1 VIVAAED
8 VQPPD
13 PRYFANVNRWRPLY
27 ARARALDPRAYDA
40 LICAAFLVAAVLEA
54 ALYGFHPDG
63 DRWVYLVGWP
73 LAVLPVAWRRRY
85 PALAAPATA
94 AVTGIVI
101 LLAPDQGDALGAV
114 GVAALLLELY
124 NLALRTGGLRLALS
138 LSVTA
143 GIIAI
148 DTGLAG
154 GYDSVAD
161 VLFIAGFVAAPV
173 AAGRALRGRRLLVD
187 ALRERADRLE
197 SERAHGVSAAAE
209 EERTR
214 IARELHDLVA
224 HSVSQMTVA
233 ASAVRRIA
241 PVDAHAAAS
250 GLAAI
255 EQDGRATLTEMRRL
269 LGVLRRDEDDEAL
282 VPQPGL
288 SRLDTLA
295 ARARD
300 EGIDVTL
307 DVDGDKPVLTPGLDL
322 AAFRIVEEALAGVRA
337 RGSAGPVRV
346 TVRYTGD
353 ALDLAVADDSA
364 TGAAAAFL
372 LGEGA
377 GIVGLRERVAL
388 YGGEVTVGAAPDGS
402 QVVRARLPVDPV
414 PA

>member
-1 VIVAAED
+1 VN
-8 VQPPD
+8 PPD
-13 PRYFANVNRWRPLY
+13 HRYGAKMNRWRPLY
-27 ARARALDPRAYDA
+27 ARVRGLDPRAFDA
-40 LICAAFLVAAVLEA
+40 LIGVLFLLAALLEA
-54 ALYGFHPDG
+54 ALYGFHPG
-63 DRWVYLVGWP
+63 GERWIYLVGWP
-73 LAVLPVAWRRRY
+73 ITVLPVAWRRRY

-94 AVTGIVI
+94 VLAGIVV

-114 GVAALLLELY
+114 TIGALLLELY
-124 NLALRTGGLRLALS
+124 NLALRTGGPRLAVSLS
-138 LSVTA
+138 LTA
-143 GIIAI
+143 ALVAT
-148 DTGLAG
+148 DTALAG
-154 GYDSVAD
+154 GYDSVGD
-161 VLFIAGFVAAPV
+161 VLFLVVFIAAPV

-187 ALRERADRLE
+187 ALRERADQLE
-197 SERAHGVSAAAE
+197 SERADRVAGAAE

-269 LGVLRRDEDDEAL
+269 LGVLRRDDDDLAL

-288 SRLDTLA
+288 SRLDGLA
-295 ARARD
+295 TRARD

-307 DVDGDKPVLTPGLDL
+307 DVDGERPVLTPGLDL

-337 RGSAGPVRV
+337 RGGAGPVRV
-346 TVRYTGD
+346 TVRYDGD
-353 ALDLAVADDSA
+353 ALDLAVADESV

-388 YGGEVTVGAAPDGS
+388 YGGEVSVGSAPDGS

>member
-8 VQPPD
+8 VKPPAR
-13 PRYFANVNRWRPLY
+13 RYFANVNRWRPLY

-54 ALYGFHPDG
+54 ALYGFHPGG

-94 AVTGIVI
+94 TVAGIVI
-101 LLAPDQGDALGAV
+101 LLAPDQGDAMGAV

-124 NLALRTGGLRLALS
+124 NLALRTGGLRLVIS

-143 GIIAI
+143 AVIAA

-187 ALRERADRLE
+187 ALREQTDRLE
-197 SERAHGVSAAAE
+197 SERAHRVSAAAE

-269 LGVLRRDEDDEAL
+269 LGVLRRDDDDLAL

-300 EGIDVTL
+300 EGIDVAL
-307 DVDGDKPVLTPGLDL
+307 DVEGDKPVLTPGLDL

-337 RGSAGPVRV
+337 RGSTGPVRV
-346 TVRYTGD
+346 TVRYAGD

-388 YGGEVTVGAAPDGS
+388 YGGEVTVGATPDGS